1 MPLNHTSQ
9 YAELTD
15 NQFLLIGKLAV
26 EFSSIEFL
34 LSVVLSRL
42 LITPSFLSRTYTERM
57 NVSALTEKI
66 KNALDIHDRRYS
78 NTIIPKDLC
87 ELIKNQLSEIEKVR
101 LIRNKFAHYCWCRHS
116 DEEIFGTGFLGKQAK
131 FDKHNKHNEDA
142 IVISN
147 IEIENLY
154 KTSYK
159 IVGELDKIIE
169 ALPELLEDNELKNK
183 LSYK

>member
-9 YAELTD
+9 FAELTD

-26 EFSSIEFL
+26 EFSNIEFL
-34 LSVVLSRL
+34 LSAVLSRL

-66 KNALDIHDRRYS
+66 KNALDIHERRYD
-78 NTIIPKDLC
+78 NTIIPIDLC
-87 ELIKNQLSEIEKVR
+87 ELIKKQLSEIEKVR
-101 LIRNKFAHYCWCRHS
+101 QIRNKFAHYCWCRYS
-116 DEEIFGTGFLGKQAK
+116 DEEISGTGFLGKQAK
-131 FDKHNKHNEDA
+131 FDKPDEGA

-147 IEIENLY
+147 VRIEDIY

-159 IVGELDKIIE
+159 IVEELDKIIE
-169 ALPELLEDNELKNK
+169 ALPELLEDKELKNK
-183 LSYK
+183 LNYK